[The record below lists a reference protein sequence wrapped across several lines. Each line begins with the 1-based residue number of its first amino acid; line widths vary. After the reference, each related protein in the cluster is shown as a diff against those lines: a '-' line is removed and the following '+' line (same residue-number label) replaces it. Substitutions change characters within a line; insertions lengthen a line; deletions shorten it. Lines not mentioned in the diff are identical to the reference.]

1 MTPPNPTPEC
11 PIDFPLVILES
22 PYAGN
27 VEENLRY
34 ARACMRDCLQRGEA
48 PYASLLYTQPGV
60 LDDTIP
66 DERSLGIRAGMAWG
80 VQAEK
85 TVVYVDN
92 GISGGMAYGIAK
104 ADELGRPIEFRSLHY
119 KTIKVFISV
128 ITTRQGIGGPAEK
141 WTGYRIS
148 FDDLYE
154 DSKLT
159 HPWLPESWLM
169 PEAERL
175 LNPIGRQMV

>member
-1 MTPPNPTPEC
+1 MSPPNPTPEC
-11 PIDFPLVILES
+11 PIDFQLVILES

-48 PYASLLYTQPGV
+48 PYASHLLYTQPGV

-80 VQAEK
+80 VQAKK

-104 ADELGRPIEFRSLHY
+104 ADELGRPVEFRSLY
-119 KTIKVFISV
+119 YNDIVVVKTKMGNPPTYV
-128 ITTRQGIGGPAEK
+128 IELKNLGE
-141 WTGYRIS
+141 
-148 FDDLYE
+148 L
-154 DSKLT
+154 SKRER
-159 HPWLPESWLM
+159 PWLPETMGIRNLTV
-169 PEAERL
+169 
-175 LNPIGRQMV
+175 I